1 MARIKKAS
9 GIKKNS
15 EQDET
20 DFQRIAENKNKIQDI
35 IIACEDKVS
44 APTYFK
50 MIVSKLIQNRA
61 ITQDSFVIA
70 TPHNTHPT
78 GVLAD
83 LVNHQCDNGK
93 TYQEF
98 EHKWIVIDRDKERVN
113 GGGHTKEDFNNAIK
127 DAEKLEVDVAY
138 AIDSFEI
145 WYLLHFDY
153 RDTAISRDDI
163 LDTIIKKLKAINL
176 SKFDKL
182 NKKNIKNKENTK
194 LIFVELL
201 GMQETAIKNAERL
214 LESSPENN
222 DPSTTV
228 HKLVELLN
236 GLDKNT
242 EQTTIK

>member
-1 MARIKKAS
+1 MARIKKAT

-15 EQDET
+15 EQDEI
-20 DFQRIAENKNKIQDI
+20 DFQRTTENKIKIQDI

-50 MIVSKLIQNRA
+50 MIVSRLIQNKA

-83 LVNHQCDNGK
+83 LINHQCEHGK
-93 TYQEF
+93 TYQDF
-98 EHKWIVIDRDKERVN
+98 EHKWIVIDRDKERVS
-113 GGGHTKEDFNNAIK
+113 GGGHTKENFNNAIK
-127 DAEKLEVDVAY
+127 EAKRLEVDIAY

-153 RDTAISRDDI
+153 RDSAISRDDI
-163 LDTIIKKLKAINL
+163 LGIIIKKLKAINS
-176 SKFDKL
+176 SKFNEL
-182 NKKNIKNKENTK
+182 NKKNIKNEENTK

-201 GMQETAIKNAERL
+201 GLQEIAIKNAEKL
-214 LESSPENN
+214 LKSTPEYN

-228 HKLVELLN
+228 HKLVQILN
-236 GLDKNT
+236 EFKNT
-242 EQTTIK
+242 ND